1 MDSGNMFAGNSSS
14 ASSVGTSM
22 YWQSVA
28 YRMRLTTPLSF
39 SASSSW

>member
-1 MDSGNMFAGNSSS
+1 MVALPTSS

-22 YWQSVA
+22 YWHNVA
-28 YRMRLTTPLSF
+28 YLIRLTTPLSF